1 MINSNTAIF
10 LDRDG
15 VINKEKDD
23 YVKSVGELEIFPYV
37 GNSIKKIH
45 KLGFLA
51 IVITNQSAINRGLTT
66 HENIIMI
73 HDQIQEILK
82 PFQTKIDAFYYCP
95 HMPKEYCSCRKPKTG
110 LILKAAAT
118 WEINLESS
126 WVFGDSDSDVIAG
139 KSVGCKTIKITPN
152 FNLQNA
158 VEQVEE
164 LLTK

>member
-23 YVKSVGELEIFPYV
+23 YVKSVDELEIFPYV

-66 HENIIMI
+66 HENVIMI

-82 PFQTKIDAFYYCP
+82 PFQIL
-95 HMPKEYCSCRKPKTG
+95 MKTM
-110 LILKAAAT
+110 
-118 WEINLESS
+118 
-126 WVFGDSDSDVIAG
+126 
-139 KSVGCKTIKITPN
+139 VG
-152 FNLQNA
+152 
-158 VEQVEE
+158 EQDHLNVV
-164 LLTK
+164 LTKKLNQLDLVVFLNQKI